1 MSLSQRNIIGKR
13 LVKSYLSSI
22 VSISMVLLIAGFF
35 ALLVI
40 NARSVSNYFK
50 ENVRISVI
58 LKSNVEQEPAR
69 LFYDSLSRLSYV
81 KAADFIS
88 KAEGTRQMEKM
99 LGADFLKIFP
109 SNPIPVSIDLRVDAA
124 HFNKDSIEAIS
135 ERLELKPCVD
145 EVVYKN
151 SVVEA
156 INENIE
162 KIAWVMLAFIA
173 VLLFLAL
180 ALINNT
186 VRLNIYSKR
195 FSIYTMRLVGARN
208 SYIMKPFIGKAVMQ
222 GFVSGVIADSVLV
235 LLLWYMERNYTRMF
249 NALSASLS
257 AYVLAGVVLCG
268 VLICVACTYFIVGS
282 MSSMDNDDLYV

>member
-1 MSLSQRNIIGKR
+1 MSISQRNIIGRR

-35 ALLVI
+35 ALLVV

-58 LKSNVEQEPAR
+58 LKSSIEQEPAR
-69 LFYDSLSRLSYV
+69 LFYDSLSRLPYI

-88 KAEGTRQMEKM
+88 KEEGTRQMEEM
-99 LGADFLKIFP
+99 LGSDFLEIFQ

-135 ERLELKPCVD
+135 SRLETKPCVD

-162 KIAWVMLAFIA
+162 QLAWVMLAFVA

-180 ALINNT
+180 VLINNT
-186 VRLNIYSKR
+186 VRLNIYAKR

-208 SYIMKPFIGKAVMQ
+208 SYIMKPFLWKAVLQ
-222 GFVSGVIADSVLV
+222 GFVSGLIADSVLV
-235 LLLWYMERNYTRMF
+235 LLLWYMERNYARIF

-268 VLICVACTYFIVGS
+268 IFICVVCTYFVVGK
-282 MSSMDNDDLYV
+282 MSSMENDDLYV